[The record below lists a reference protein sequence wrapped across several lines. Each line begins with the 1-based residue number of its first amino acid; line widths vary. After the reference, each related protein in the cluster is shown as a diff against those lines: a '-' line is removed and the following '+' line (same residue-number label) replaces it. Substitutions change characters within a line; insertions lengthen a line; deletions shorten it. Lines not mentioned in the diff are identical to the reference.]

1 MSPTPAPTPAVA
13 PVPPGAARPAPAPRT
28 LPWLLR
34 LHRPGLLVWAA
45 VVAVLALAQL
55 ALWGP
60 LGDAAADG
68 WRQYRACVGDGPCGY
83 DQDAIIRYRDVYTY
97 TTFAVGALPFLVAAW
112 AGAALVGRE
121 LENGTAHLAWT
132 TGLSPTR
139 WLAAKL
145 AAPAVL
151 TVLGTGPLVLLHH
164 LAWSAN
170 RHRIDTSKAWY
181 DSPTLHANGP
191 TTVALALAGLAA
203 GTLAGL
209 LWRRAL
215 PALACGLGLTVVL
228 RFAADLVMPHLWPAV
243 TRGTGFDT
251 GPVMEGVRVGSG
263 LVTAGGAHLADPGCG
278 PTFVEDCGE
287 VYARLDATGFFTEY
301 HPESH
306 YWPLQLTT
314 TALLLAVAAG
324 LVLAAFV
331 LLRRS
336 TATPRARTRTPA
348 GAPADTPARVRE
360 GAAA

>member
-1 MSPTPAPTPAVA
+1 MNPTDTPVTT
-13 PVPPGAARPAPAPRT
+13 PRPRL

-34 LHRPGLLVWAA
+34 LHRPGLAVWAA
-45 VVAVLALAQL
+45 LVAVLTLTLLAM
-55 ALWGP
+55 WGP

-97 TTFAVGALPFLVAAW
+97 TTFAVIGLPFLVAAW

-121 LENGTAHLAWT
+121 MESGTAHLAWT

-145 AAPAVL
+145 AAPAALVA
-151 TVLGTGPLVLLHH
+151 VGTGLLVLLHH

-170 RHRIDTSKAWY
+170 RNRIDTSKSWH

-203 GTLAGL
+203 GALAGL
-209 LWRRAL
+209 LWRRTL
-215 PALACGLGLTVVL
+215 PALVAGLGFTVVL
-228 RFAADLVMPHLWPAV
+228 RVAADLAMPHLWPTV
-243 TRGTGFDT
+243 TRVTGLDT
-251 GPVMEGVRVGSG
+251 GYVMEGVEVDSG
-263 LVTAGGAHLADPGCG
+263 LVTAHGAHIADPGCG
-278 PTFVEDCGE
+278 PTFVEGCAE
-287 VYARLDATGFFTEY
+287 MYAKLDATGFYREY

-324 LVLAAFV
+324 LTVTAFA

-336 TATPRARTRTPA
+336 TATTRTPSPTPTPDP
-348 GAPADTPARVRE
+348 APTRE
-360 GAAA
+360 EAAV

>member
-1 MSPTPAPTPAVA
+1 MTATTPTPAP
-13 PVPPGAARPAPAPRT
+13 AATARSAPAPRL

-34 LHRPGLLVWAA
+34 LHRPGLAVWAGL
-45 VVAVLALAQL
+45 VAVLALALL
-55 ALWGP
+55 AMWGP

-97 TTFAVGALPFLVAAW
+97 TTFAVIALPFLVAAW

-121 LENGTAHLAWT
+121 LESGTARLAWT

-139 WLAAKL
+139 WLAAKI

-151 TVLGTGPLVLLHH
+151 VTVGTGLLVGLHH

-170 RHRIDTSKAWY
+170 RHRIDTSKSWY

-203 GTLAGL
+203 GALAGL
-209 LWRRAL
+209 LWRRTL
-215 PALACGLGLTVVL
+215 PALVTALGFTVVL
-228 RFAADLVMPHLWPAV
+228 RFAADLVMPYLWPSV
-243 TRGTGFDT
+243 TRVTGLDT
-251 GPVMEGVRVGSG
+251 GYVMEGVKVDSG
-263 LVTAGGAHLADPGCG
+263 LVTADGAHVADPGCG
-278 PTFVEDCGE
+278 PSFVKGCAD
-287 VYARLDATGFFTEY
+287 VYARLDATGFYTEY

-314 TALLLAVAAG
+314 TALVLAVAAG
-324 LVLAAFV
+324 LTVAAFV

-336 TATPRARTRTPA
+336 TATKPSPTRTPHRTA
-348 GAPADTPARVRE
+348 APVRQE
-360 GAAA
+360 ASP

>member
-1 MSPTPAPTPAVA
+1 MSATATPAPHPAA
-13 PVPPGAARPAPAPRT
+13 TAHPAPAPRV

-34 LHRPGLLVWAA
+34 LHRPGLAVWTGL
-45 VVAVLALAQL
+45 VAVLALALL

-83 DQDAIIRYRDVYTY
+83 DQDAIVRYRDVYTY
-97 TTFAVGALPFLVAAW
+97 TTFAVNALPFLVAAW

-121 LENGTAHLAWT
+121 LESGTAHLAWT

-139 WLAAKL
+139 WLAAKI
-145 AAPAVL
+145 AAPAALV
-151 TVLGTGPLVLLHH
+151 TAGTGLLVVLHR

-170 RHRIDTSKAWY
+170 RHRIDTSKSWY

-203 GTLAGL
+203 GVLAGL
-209 LWRRAL
+209 LWRRTL
-215 PALACGLGLTVVL
+215 PALVTALGFTLVL
-228 RFAADLVMPHLWPAV
+228 RFAADLVMPYLWPPV
-243 TRGTGFDT
+243 TRVTGLDT
-251 GPVMEGVRVGSG
+251 GYVTAGVAVDSG
-263 LVTAGGAHLADPGCG
+263 LVTADGAHLADPGCG
-278 PTFVEDCGE
+278 PSFVKDCTE

-314 TALLLAVAAG
+314 TALLLAVAA
-324 LVLAAFV
+324 AAGAVSFR
-331 LLRRS
+331 LLRRR
-336 TATPRARTRTPA
+336 TA
-348 GAPADTPARVRE
+348 
-360 GAAA
+360 